1 MKGQLKNKKKNV
13 KGRRDVREWKKGNAT
28 LRQRVLHLHDKL
40 RVELPIDFQENKI
53 GVIRFMKIDF

>member
-28 LRQRVLHLHDKL
+28 LR
-40 RVELPIDFQENKI
+40 
-53 GVIRFMKIDF
+53 